1 MFLCVLL
8 ALLASDASS
17 FEVSVSQ
24 KNGSDWTTC
33 LQSNGTIPCES
44 LRYALQIL
52 NDAEFREETI
62 FKFRIKDKYHD
73 LQNDVEILQS
83 RKDRRVY
90 ITSDANS
97 FTVIRCVNESLGFKM
112 DAAYNIHVSNIEFQQ
127 FTPTSAAVVMIWNS
141 DNISF
146 TNCAFKDND
155 RSGINAFD
163 SGVTIEGCLFLNNT
177 SNLQKLMVLESRITP
192 NTISVSGGAGF
203 LFDHGVNL
211 NLVIRN
217 TNFTA
222 NSATVN
228 SSENFIP
235 LDSPSYLPGLNLIGG
250 GLFVAF
256 IGEARSCR
264 ALVEGTSFV
273 RNTATFGGG
282 MFYATTQYATDNS
295 MKVWNSSFVKNS
307 ASQAG
312 GGISISVGGSTSFA
326 KFSVTHCVISENWS
340 RRGGGL
346 NIFLMN
352 FFVTIAQS
360 QIQFKNVTFDGNGGL
375 ASAAVRLD
383 TALPV
388 GIPINEIPE
397 FIDCTIQ
404 HHSATYSTYTSPFTS
419 VRVNAKFTGKNIFR
433 ENHGAGAMEYLQGRI
448 LVNGSLEF
456 VQNSGSHGG
465 ALLLSSSQIILHPGS
480 ELRFVR
486 NYASGV
492 GGAIV
497 VLTGSRYEFIH
508 EYNPDCFVTY
518 SEERTAPSEWK
529 VSSLRT
535 KCKGI
540 GPGDSGGGLAC

>member
-1 MFLCVLL
+1 MFLCVILV
-8 ALLASDASS
+8 LLASGASS
-17 FEVSVSQ
+17 VKVLVSQ
-24 KNGSDWTTC
+24 KDGVDRATC
-33 LQSNGTIPCES
+33 LRSSNISIPCAS
-44 LRYALQIL
+44 LRYALQVL
-52 NDAEFREETI
+52 NDAEFSEETV
-62 FKFRIKDKYHD
+62 FKFHMQDRYYD

-90 ITSDANS
+90 ITSAENS
-97 FTVIRCVNESLGFKM
+97 YTVIRGANESSSITM

-127 FTPTSAAVVMIWNS
+127 FTPRSAAVVMIWNS

-163 SGVTIEGCLFLNNT
+163 SGVTMEGCLFLNNT
-177 SNLQKLMVLESRITP
+177 SNLQKLMVLESHITP
-192 NTISVSGGAGF
+192 NTISISGGAGF
-203 LFDHGVNL
+203 VFEHAVNL

-228 SSENFIP
+228 GSENFIP
-235 LDSPSYLPGLNLIGG
+235 LTSPFSLPGLNLIGG

-264 ALVEGTSFV
+264 ASVEGTYFV
-273 RNTATFGGG
+273 ENEATFGGG
-282 MFYATTQYATDNS
+282 FFYATTQYATDNS
-295 MKVWNSSFVKNS
+295 MNVWNSSFVKNS

-312 GGISISVGGSTSFA
+312 GGISVTVGGSTSFA

-340 RRGGGL
+340 RRGGGV
-346 NIFLMN
+346 NIFLIN
-352 FFVTIAQS
+352 YPVTITQS
-360 QIQFKNVTFDGNGGL
+360 LIQFKNVTFDGNGGL

-388 GIPINEIPE
+388 GIPIIEMPE
-397 FIDCTIQ
+397 FIDCKIQ
-404 HHSATYSTYTSPFTS
+404 HHCATYSTYTSPFTS
-419 VRVNAKFTGKNIFR
+419 LRVNVKFTGKNIFR
-433 ENHGAGAMEYLQGRI
+433 ENHGAGAVEYVQGRI
-448 LVNGSLEF
+448 LVNGSLQF
-456 VQNSGSHGG
+456 AQNSGSHGG
-465 ALLLSSSQIILHPGS
+465 AVFLSSSQIILHPGS
-480 ELRFVR
+480 ELRFVK

-508 EYNPDCFVTY
+508 EYNPDCFVRY
-518 SEERTAPSEWK
+518 SEDKTAPSKWK
-529 VSSLRT
+529 VSS
-535 KCKGI
+535 
-540 GPGDSGGGLAC
+540 